1 MFHVVVQ
8 TILHNLKSK
17 LRPPKSPMSRTE
29 TDKKHEHKD
38 RTGFIVI
45 FAVVGGLL
53 LIAIFSNIPTN

>member
-17 LRPPKSPMSRTE
+17 LRQPKSPMSRTE

-38 RTGFIVI
+38 RTGLIVI
-45 FAVVGGLL
+45 LAIGGGLL
-53 LIAIFSNIPTN
+53 MTVIFSNLPTN